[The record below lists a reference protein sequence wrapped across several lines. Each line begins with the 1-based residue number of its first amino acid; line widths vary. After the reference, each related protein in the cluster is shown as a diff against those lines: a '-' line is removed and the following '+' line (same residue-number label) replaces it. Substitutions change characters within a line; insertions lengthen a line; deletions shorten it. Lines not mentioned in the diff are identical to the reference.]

1 LRLCHTPH
9 VTIGEADLVRPVHEV
24 GDRLGY
30 VHIGDQPAGQ
40 ARSFEDLLERA
51 RGWTTGSG
59 RHVLGIAGAPG
70 AGKTTLVEAL
80 VRALRA
86 DDGAETV
93 AHVPMDGFHLADVEL
108 TRLGRLER
116 KGAPD
121 TFDPAG
127 YAALLERVRQP
138 REDETVYAPA
148 FDRDLEQPL
157 AGAVPV
163 LPECRLVITEG
174 NYLDHAVRRERLVAR
189 HVRFGK
195 APDAAAAWV
204 DAVDEPNAVRVSAT
218 RSRADVVVLGPVALP
233 GVTS

>member
-1 LRLCHTPH
+1 VQT
-9 VTIGEADLVRPVHEV
+9 VTG
-24 GDRLGY
+24 
-30 VHIGDQPAGQ
+30 
-40 ARSFEDLLERA
+40 SFEELVERA

-59 RHVLGIAGAPG
+59 RHVIGVAGAPG

-80 VRALRA
+80 VRALRQ
-86 DDGAETV
+86 DDAPALV
-93 AHVPMDGFHLADVEL
+93 AHVPMDGFHLADIEL
-108 TRLGRLER
+108 TRLGRLGR

-163 LPECRLVITEG
+163 LPECRLVLTEG
-174 NYLDHAVRRERLVAR
+174 NYLLLDEPPWRRARAALDEAWFCDLDDDVRRERLVAR

-195 APDAAAAWV
+195 PPDAAAAWV
-204 DAVDEPNAVRVSAT
+204 DAVDEPNADRVSAT
-218 RSRADVVVLGPVALP
+218 RPAADVVVLGSMRLP
-233 GVTS
+233 DQA